1 MQVFL
6 TNFAS
11 APRWVFTRGLFY
23 VRFFAIDG
31 TCFAALLTT
40 SVLVL
45 IGWADG
51 TGAVA
56 GAVGAYIAA
65 AANGRTVCRGCQTW
79 FASLALG
86 RIVVCFSCKPHW
98 AIFTALSKRARAT
111 GGAFGAAGLRGEPS
125 RAVEADC
132 ESGLVRK

>member
-6 TNFAS
+6 ATYAS

-23 VRFFAIDG
+23 VGFFAIDG

-51 TGAVA
+51 TGAIA
-56 GAVGAYIAA
+56 GAVGA
-65 AANGRTVCRGCQTW
+65 
-79 FASLALG
+79 
-86 RIVVCFSCKPHW
+86 
-98 AIFTALSKRARAT
+98 
-111 GGAFGAAGLRGEPS
+111 
-125 RAVEADC
+125 
-132 ESGLVRK
+132 